1 MPGLDRIITRRSSLR
16 TTSRSASDTLTTML
30 KNLGR
35 ADRSI
40 RIVLGV
46 AVGVSGIFISGNP
59 WLGRA
64 LGVAGAVIIL
74 GGICGT

>member
-1 MPGLDRIITRRSSLR
+1 
-16 TTSRSASDTLTTML
+16 ML

-74 GGICGT
+74 GGLCGT

>member
-1 MPGLDRIITRRSSLR
+1 
-16 TTSRSASDTLTTML
+16 ML
-30 KNLGR
+30 KNLGV

-46 AVGVSGIFISGNP
+46 AIGVSGIFITGHP
-59 WLGRA
+59 WLGCA

-74 GGICGT
+74 GGLCGT